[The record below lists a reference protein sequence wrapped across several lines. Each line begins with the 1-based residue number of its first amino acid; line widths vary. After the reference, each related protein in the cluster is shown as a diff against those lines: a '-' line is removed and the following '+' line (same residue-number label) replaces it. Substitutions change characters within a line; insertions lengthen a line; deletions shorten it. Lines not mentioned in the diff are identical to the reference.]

1 MSYYVIESRATTR
14 ADYRVER
21 AETVRDGGEYVEE
34 YLRFEHAY
42 EWHVIGR
49 ECLEQAVIGLAQFW
63 VYLNTHKN
71 K

>member
-1 MSYYVIESRATTR
+1 MSNYVIESRTAAR

-34 YLRFEHAY
+34 DLRFEHAY

-49 ECLEQAVIGLAQFW
+49 
-63 VYLNTHKN
+63 
-71 K
+71 